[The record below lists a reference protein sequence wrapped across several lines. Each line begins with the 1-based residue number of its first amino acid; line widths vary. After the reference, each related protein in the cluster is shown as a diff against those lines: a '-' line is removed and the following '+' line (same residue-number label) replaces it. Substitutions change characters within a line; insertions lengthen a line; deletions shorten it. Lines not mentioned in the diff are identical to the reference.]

1 MRPLIQT
8 SSNGYKREK
17 VKTTSQAM
25 RVLVGAAALALI
37 SVGSPADARTT
48 CTGDE
53 YFVTCE
59 HSEWT
64 AQGYVTCRASGNP
77 NFLSWTCTNY

>member
-1 MRPLIQT
+1 M
-8 SSNGYKREK
+8 
-17 VKTTSQAM
+17 KTILLTALL
-25 RVLVGAAALALI
+25 LVGAVI
-37 SVGSPADARTT
+37 PTSVEARTT

-64 AQGYVTCRASGNP
+64 PNGYVTCRASGNP
-77 NFLSWTCTNY
+77 NFLSWTCSSY

>member
-1 MRPLIQT
+1 MRQLIST
-8 SSNGYKREK
+8 SSNGYKRQM
-17 VKTTSQAM
+17 VRSMSNNM
-25 RVLVGAAALALI
+25 RLLIGAAAVACI
-37 SVGSPADARTT
+37 SVGSPAEARTT

-64 AQGYVTCRASGNP
+64 SNGYVTCRASGNP
-77 NFLSWTCTNY
+77 NFLNWTCSNY